1 LNTKKIIK
9 RHICI
14 LPRRRE
20 RRRRGGEETN
30 PLEPHLIFVGDTHP
44 STVKI
49 FASNPW
55 HHVDGGVCLL
65 KKPAHASWRVRAS
78 LTCWRVR
85 ASLTCWHEWY
95 TCLQLFSFYFF
106 NLSKDHT
113 SLYPTWYQ
121 WKNQHEKIRKP
132 LDASYIFFCLQGYFN
147 NCTMFLKRKNQ
158 KYTNW
163 KLRKLNI

>member
-1 LNTKKIIK
+1 LDTKKIIK

-20 RRRRGGEETN
+20 RKGEGEETN

-44 STVKI
+44 STMKI

-65 KKPAHASWRVRAS
+65 KKSAHASWRVRAS
-78 LTCWRVR
+78 LTCW
-85 ASLTCWHEWY
+85 HECY
-95 TCLQLFSFYFF
+95 TCLQLISFYFL
-106 NLSKDHT
+106 NLSKDHI
-113 SLYPTWYQ
+113 SPYSTWYQ
-121 WKNQHEKIRKP
+121 SKNQPEKIKKP
-132 LDASYIFFCLQGYFN
+132 LDASYIFFCLQGYFS
-147 NCTMFLKRKNQ
+147 NCTMLLKRKNQ